1 MNSDQSLSARVLK
14 QRDKSRQN
22 DVLREDPPFPRNMM
36 VELTNACN
44 HACIF
49 CTSAHMTR
57 KIGRIDGALLDRLL
71 VEGRDMGVEEVG
83 FYTTGDPFVDKRLEQ
98 FVARAKELG
107 YRYMYISTNGGLASP
122 ERAKAAIDAGLTSI
136 KFSINAGSRET
147 YKLIHGK
154 DEWDKILENLRFI
167 SEYLKTLDRPLSLFV
182 TSIVTKQSADEKDAL
197 RQAVG
202 DLVDEISFCPVH
214 DQNGPM
220 AQAMSMLATTS
231 EQENAAAL
239 TGAGTCMMV
248 FNRLHVTFEG
258 HVTLCCADYQNYL
271 TVADLNDVTLQDAW
285 LSETFRDIRRR
296 HLEDKLEGTLCGSCL
311 HGSKAPIE
319 PLQPAVATTID
330 LPSFNCDAAVH
341 VAERLSGH
349 LTNEDE

>member
-1 MNSDQSLSARVLK
+1 MNTEPSLSVRVRK
-14 QRDKSRQN
+14 QRDKSLHQKIL
-22 DVLREDPPFPRNMM
+22 VETPPFPRNMM

-57 KIGRIDGALLDRLL
+57 KIGRIDGALMERLL
-71 VEGRDMGVEEVG
+71 VEGREMGVEEVG
-83 FYTTGDPFVDKRLEQ
+83 FYTTGDPFVDNRLEQ

-107 YRYMYISTNGGLASP
+107 YKYMYISTNGGLASP
-122 ERAKAAIDAGLTSI
+122 KRAKAAIDAGLTSI

-154 DEWDKILENLRFI
+154 DEWDKILENLSFI
-167 SEYLKTLDRPLSLFV
+167 SEYRKTLGRPLSLFV
-182 TSIVTKQSADEKDAL
+182 TSIVTKQSSDEQEAL
-197 RQAVG
+197 RDAVG
-202 DLVDEISFCPVH
+202 DLVDEVSFFPVH

-220 AQAMSMLATTS
+220 AQAMGMLAPTL
-231 EQENAAAL
+231 EQENAAVL
-239 TGAGTCMMV
+239 MGAGTCMMV

-271 TVADLNDVTLQDAW
+271 TVADLDDTSLQDAW

-311 HGSKAPIE
+311 HGSNAPIK
-319 PLQPAVATTID
+319 PLQGNVATSIELD
-330 LPSFNCDAAVH
+330 AFNRDAADR
-341 VAERLSGH
+341 VAARLASH
-349 LTNEDE
+349 DTNEND

>member
-1 MNSDQSLSARVLK
+1 MNTETSLSARVRK
-14 QRDKSRQN
+14 QRDKGVQKK
-22 DVLREDPPFPRNMM
+22 VLVEDPPFPRNMM

-44 HACIF
+44 HTCIF

-57 KIGRIDGALLDRLL
+57 KIGRINGDLMERLL
-71 VEGRDMGVEEVG
+71 VEGRGMGVEEVG

-98 FVARAKELG
+98 YVARANELG
-107 YRYMYISTNGGLASP
+107 YQYMYISTNGGLASP
-122 ERAKAAIDAGLTSI
+122 DRAKAAIDAGLTSI

-147 YKLIHGK
+147 YNLIHGK
-154 DEWDKILENLRFI
+154 DEWDKVLENLRFI
-167 SEYLKTLDRPLSLFV
+167 SEYRKTLGRPLSLFV
-182 TSIVTKQSADEKDAL
+182 TSIVTKQSADEQDAL
-197 RQAVG
+197 RTAVG
-202 DLVDEISFCPVH
+202 DLVDEISFFPVH

-220 AQAMSMLATTS
+220 AQAMAMLAPTP

-239 TGAGTCMMV
+239 TGGGACMMV

-271 TVADLNDVTLQDAW
+271 TVADLNDMSLQDAW

-311 HGSKAPIE
+311 HGSNVSIE
-319 PLQPAVATTID
+319 PLQGKVAAPIELD
-330 LPSFNCDAAVH
+330 AFNRDAADR
-341 VAERLSGH
+341 VAARLAGH
-349 LTNEDE
+349 MRHENN